1 VRAFSLSP
9 SIKSELPFG
18 SLEHRR
24 AVMGSA
30 PFGIHAAG
38 LVVDDGTAHLR
49 LAWRWACVSASGG
62 NL

>member
-24 AVMGSA
+24 EVMGSA
-30 PFGIHAAG
+30 PFRIHAAG
-38 LVVDDGTAHLR
+38 LVMDDGTAHSS
-49 LAWRWACVSASGG
+49 LAWRWASVSSANGT
-62 NL
+62 L

>member
-24 AVMGSA
+24 AVIGSA

-38 LVVDDGTAHLR
+38 LVMDDCTAHLR
-49 LAWRWACVSASGG
+49 LAWRWASVSSSDGT
-62 NL
+62 L